1 MAGLDRTLMRTCITA
16 ILALLLAPS
25 AVFADAEHV
34 VLRSVMKDK
43 LVVVRKDGSAYL
55 AEKGMGCLS
64 VSQYQGRQVVID
76 SPGRFLGVGSR
87 LLLPNAEQD
96 CQIWQARAVDP
107 SAVNA
112 SSFFDSHARAA
123 ARLDVLDDAT
133 FFLWSGEPVA
143 YVVEDSIVG
152 FNGKHLGWLRNGLV
166 YDRAGDIVAAPATAF
181 REPVLEPA
189 VRTSAAQKP
198 AKKPAEQPP
207 ARPAFG
213 GSWSTVPART
223 FFLSGRN

>member
-1 MAGLDRTLMRTCITA
+1 MRQLLVA
-16 ILALLLAPS
+16 ILVALLLPCES
-25 AVFADAEHV
+25 RADAERV
-34 VLRSVMKDK
+34 ILRSAMKDQ
-43 LVVVRKDGSAYL
+43 LVVVRKDGTAFL
-55 AEKGMGCLS
+55 VEKGMGCLS

-143 YVVEDSIVG
+143 YVVEDSIFG
-152 FNGKHLGWLRNGLV
+152 FNGKHLGWLRSGLV

-189 VRTSAAQKP
+189 MRVSATQRP
-198 AKKPAEQPP
+198 AKKP
-207 ARPAFG
+207 
-213 GSWSTVPART
+213 
-223 FFLSGRN
+223 